1 MNDLPFFE
9 TLVLEGIYSAYWV
22 VWPMP
27 IDNVMSMLPPGL
39 TLGKQHITST
49 ATHPVLL
56 GFGQHRNARL
66 TEYQFLFDN
75 VTYLESSLSVP
86 FVQLK
91 KQQQSGENFI
101 YVPRLYLNDF
111 RATLGGNLFWGFNKE
126 LGNIHLESKLS
137 QTYQVNSHIFDQPI
151 TSLSFEID
159 GFEIDGFEVNGDC
172 GSPSDFPHF
181 SAVQAM
187 MDQPL
192 ILKTVRGLGPYVR
205 AQYEWNFNQASIQ
218 PIKATVNIFQ
228 PYVSGLIP
236 GSYSIEGIDK
246 VELGAFKM
254 ENSWTLHLPSL
265 IA

>member
-9 TLVLEGIYSAYWV
+9 TLVLKGIYSAYWV

-27 IDNVMSMLPPGL
+27 VNSVMSMLPPGL
-39 TLGKQHITST
+39 KLGRQHITS
-49 ATHPVLL
+49 ADTHPVLL
-56 GFGQHRNARL
+56 GFGEHRHAGL
-66 TEYQFLFDN
+66 TEFQFLFDD

-86 FVQLK
+86 FVQFK
-91 KQQQSGENFI
+91 EQQFREDFI

-126 LGNIHLESKLS
+126 LGNIHPESEIL

-151 TSLSFEID
+151 TALSFKVD
-159 GFEIDGFEVNGDC
+159 GNY

-187 MDQPL
+187 MEQPF

-205 AQYEWNFNQASIQ
+205 AKYEWNFDQAKIQ

-236 GSYSIEGIDK
+236 GSYSTEGIGQ

-265 IA
+265 IV

>member
-9 TLVLEGIYSAYWV
+9 TLVLKGIYSAYWV

-56 GFGQHRNARL
+56 GFGQHRNAGL
-66 TEYQFLFDN
+66 TEFKFLFDN

-86 FVQLK
+86 FVQFK
-91 KQQQSGENFI
+91 DKQQSGEDFI
-101 YVPRLYLNDF
+101 YVPRLYLDDF

-126 LGNIHLESKLS
+126 LGNIHPENKFS

-151 TSLSFEID
+151 TSLSFEI
-159 GFEIDGFEVNGDC
+159 EGDC
-172 GSPSDFPHF
+172 GSTSDFPHF

-187 MDQPL
+187 LDQPF

-205 AQYEWNFNQASIQ
+205 AKYEWNFDQARIQ
-218 PIKATVNIFQ
+218 PIKSTVNIFQ

-236 GSYSIEGIDK
+236 GSYSIEGIDQ